1 MQDLNDL
8 RFFAAVVANGGF
20 TAAALALGVPK
31 SRLSRRVALLEEEL
45 GVRLLERSTR
55 RIQVTEVGREV
66 YAHAQAVVVEADAV
80 NDVALRVRAEPQ
92 GLVRLSCPLNLR
104 GVIGERLP
112 AFLDR
117 YPRLRLQFVLTN
129 RRVDLIEERVDV
141 AVRIRERLD
150 TDADLQMRHIG
161 VTRRILVASPEL
173 LAAYPAP
180 SIPEELTALP
190 LLSASEQ
197 AGPSVWRLVDGQGR
211 HAAVD
216 IEPRLSVGD
225 FGVLLA
231 AALEGAGAA
240 LLPEVDARAALET
253 GRLVRLLPDW
263 SVADGLLH
271 LVFTSHRSMLPG
283 VRAVIEFA
291 AATLADAVR

>member
-8 RFFAAVVANGGF
+8 RFFAAVVENGGF
-20 TAAALALGVPK
+20 TAAARALGLPK

-66 YAHAQAVVVEADAV
+66 YAHAQAVAVEAEAV
-80 NDVALRVRAEPQ
+80 NEAALRVRAEPQ
-92 GLVRLSCPLNLR
+92 GLVRLSCPLSLR
-104 GVIGERLP
+104 SVIGERLP
-112 AFLDR
+112 DFLKR
-117 YPRLRLQFVLTN
+117 YPRLCLQFVLTN

-150 TDADLQMRHIG
+150 TDIDLQMRRIG
-161 VTRRILVASPEL
+161 VSRRILVASPEL
-173 LAAYPAP
+173 LAAYPAVTTP
-180 SIPEELTALP
+180 AELTVLP
-190 LLSASEQ
+190 LLSASERV
-197 AGPSVWRLVDGQGR
+197 GPDSWRLADGEGR
-211 HAAVD
+211 HVVVD

-231 AALEGAGAA
+231 ATLEGAGAT
-240 LLPEVDARAALET
+240 LLPEVDVRAVLEA

-263 SVADGLLH
+263 SVAEGLLH
-271 LVFTSHRSMLPG
+271 LVFTSRRSMLPG

-291 AATLADAVR
+291 AEALADAVR